1 MRHLYRFIPGITKVA
16 EYTGRYKSLGTFL
29 QRMKKR
35 SEPELVLLYVNYT
48 KDTERRYTHT
58 SVSIEGKKG
67 LYHIR
72 SGKVTRETY
81 EEAKERTLR
90 QMQRLAVRLQQRGFS
105 VKVMGQESEIGALV
119 TENASIMEIPPVEE
133 PVLEAILASE

>member
-1 MRHLYRFIPGITKVA
+1 MQMRHLYRFIPGITKVA

-35 SEPELVLLYVNYT
+35 SEPELV
-48 KDTERRYTHT
+48 
-58 SVSIEGKKG
+58 
-67 LYHIR
+67 
-72 SGKVTRETY
+72 
-81 EEAKERTLR
+81 R